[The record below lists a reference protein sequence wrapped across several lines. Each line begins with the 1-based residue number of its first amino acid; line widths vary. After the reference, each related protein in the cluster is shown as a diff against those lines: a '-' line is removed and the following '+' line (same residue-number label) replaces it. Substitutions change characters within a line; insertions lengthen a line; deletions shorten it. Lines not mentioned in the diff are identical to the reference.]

1 MYRDLIEV
9 DEVGVEDG
17 DVVLGVVADEPE
29 LLHDPGLV
37 PAVQD
42 PVALQHEPAPHHLQ
56 PRHTT
61 SSLVDKKTNLI
72 QHTVL
77 KEHKTKFRYYSLRR
91 RRSSPAVKASDRHF
105 KHCNSLGFNPII
117 LLTNPH

>member
-9 DEVGVEDG
+9 DEVGMEDG

-29 LLHDPGLV
+29 LLNDPRLV

-56 PRHTT
+56 PGHTPT
-61 SSLVDKKTNLI
+61 SLVYKKTI
-72 QHTVL
+72 L
-77 KEHKTKFRYYSLRR
+77 K
-91 RRSSPAVKASDRHF
+91 VV
-105 KHCNSLGFNPII
+105 
-117 LLTNPH
+117 